1 MAKLWFR
8 YGAMGASKT
17 ANALMVAY
25 NYEEKDLKPL
35 VLKPACENRDGEK
48 VIKSRAFKDARPCE
62 FVEDFIFGSDDML
75 EEEQQ
80 KQLEATFEKVSDY
93 DAIIVDEC
101 QFMTPYQVKVLRK
114 IVDELEI
121 PVMCYGLLTDFKNDF
136 FPGSEALMNLSDNR
150 EEIKTICWCGDGAKC
165 NARLNE
171 KGEVVRKGNQIELGG
186 TETASE
192 LPKYTSLCRKHYEEG
207 DIGPKMKARFRKYY
221 EEKGQGNA
229 LLEENQEKKE
239 VHSEKQPFYLS
250 LYKKDANW
258 NNHFQIVAFFHS
270 ISQIDEFCDTIGTRF
285 VPVIERE
292 KMKSDLRFKLRFGN
306 EGSIVRVFP
315 CDSND
320 LMYLPK
326 KYDHTIVSKL
336 GADKINLFKS
346 DVTKNEIKEH
356 FDNIVATMDRYDDYT
371 IGPDTII
378 EAEGINCN
386 LWVRL
391 YNDRG
396 NYYILYGYIGEDG
409 YPDILNERGESV
421 FDYQEEMCLSNE
433 EVEEIKGVT
442 TNDMER
448 E

>member
-150 EEIKTICWCGDGAKC
+150 EEIKTIC
-165 NARLNE
+165 
-171 KGEVVRKGNQIELGG
+171 
-186 TETASE
+186 S
-192 LPKYTSLCRKHYEEG
+192 S
-207 DIGPKMKARFRKYY
+207 
-221 EEKGQGNA
+221 
-229 LLEENQEKKE
+229 
-239 VHSEKQPFYLS
+239 
-250 LYKKDANW
+250 
-258 NNHFQIVAFFHS
+258 
-270 ISQIDEFCDTIGTRF
+270 
-285 VPVIERE
+285 
-292 KMKSDLRFKLRFGN
+292 
-306 EGSIVRVFP
+306 
-315 CDSND
+315 
-320 LMYLPK
+320 
-326 KYDHTIVSKL
+326 
-336 GADKINLFKS
+336 
-346 DVTKNEIKEH
+346 
-356 FDNIVATMDRYDDYT
+356 
-371 IGPDTII
+371 
-378 EAEGINCN
+378 
-386 LWVRL
+386 
-391 YNDRG
+391 
-396 NYYILYGYIGEDG
+396 
-409 YPDILNERGESV
+409 
-421 FDYQEEMCLSNE
+421 
-433 EVEEIKGVT
+433 
-442 TNDMER
+442 
-448 E
+448 

>member
-48 VIKSRAFKDARPCE
+48 VIKSRAFKEARPCE
-62 FVEDFIFGSDDML
+62 FVEDFVFGSDDMK
-75 EEEQQ
+75 EEEQK
-80 KQLEATFEKVSDY
+80 KQLEETFLKVSNY

-121 PVMCYGLLTDFKNDF
+121 PVMCYGLLTDFKQDF
-136 FPGSEALMNLSDNR
+136 FPGSEALMNLADNR

-171 KGEVVRKGNQIELGG
+171 KGEVVRKGNQVELGG

-192 LPKYTSLCRKHYEEG
+192 LPKYTSLCRKHYDEG

-221 EEKGQGNA
+221 EEKGKVESN
-229 LLEENQEKKE
+229 
-239 VHSEKQPFYLS
+239 EKQPFYLS
-250 LYKKDANW
+250 LYTKDANW
-258 NNHFQIVAFFHS
+258 NNQFQIVAFFHS
-270 ISQIDEFCDTIGTRF
+270 VSQIDEFCDTIGARF
-285 VPVIERE
+285 VSVLERE
-292 KMKSDLRFKLRFGN
+292 KMKSDLRFKLKFNKG
-306 EGSIVRVFP
+306 ESLVKVFS
-315 CDSND
+315 CNSND
-320 LMYLPK
+320 LLYLPK

-346 DVTKNEIKEH
+346 DVTKDEIKEH
-356 FDNIVATMDRYDDYT
+356 FDTIVAAMDRYDEYT
-371 IGPDTII
+371 IGPDTLI

-396 NYYILYGYIGEDG
+396 NYYILYGTMEHDG

-421 FDYQEEMCLSNE
+421 FEYQEEMDMTIEN
-433 EVEEIKGVT
+433 VDEIRGVT
-442 TNDMER
+442 TKYIER
-448 E
+448 D